1 MIDRVRQISSGRFYA
16 LRYSCTLHYSCQRPK
31 TTLSVQA
38 KLLVMN
44 EPQTSHPSRQWK
56 ERNSILFYC
65 YFSFKETYSCSS
77 DKLCGNFGRK
87 VYFYKIEENGIIGD
101 TAQFPVGVDDNCST
115 LCCTCCIAS
124 DKSPRKRQWQWWWC
138 SSRIQM
144 QGRFFCTELRH
155 HGTISGNF
163 RIILNSTFTLLPPS
177 SNDCLSSPSH
187 LSMFPGIRE
196 QLQYYGLERLYI
208 VMRRDSHHHEP
219 P

>member
-1 MIDRVRQISSGRFYA
+1 MSHKHRIRVG
-16 LRYSCTLHYSCQRPK
+16 
-31 TTLSVQA
+31 
-38 KLLVMN
+38 N
-44 EPQTSHPSRQWK
+44 ERREIP
-56 ERNSILFYC
+56 Y
-65 YFSFKETYSCSS
+65 YFIVTFKSSFKTASKKPTVAPQINYVETLGEN
-77 DKLCGNFGRK
+77 KEGRK

-219 P
+219 L

>member
-1 MIDRVRQISSGRFYA
+1 MSTSKNNTERSSQATSDEWATNIASEQAMKGEKF
-16 LRYSCTLHYSCQRPK
+16 H
-31 TTLSVQA
+31 TTV
-38 KLLVMN
+38 V
-44 EPQTSHPSRQWK
+44 
-56 ERNSILFYC
+56 
-65 YFSFKETYSCSS
+65 
-77 DKLCGNFGRK
+77 KLCGNFGRK

-115 LCCTCCIAS
+115 LCCSCCIAS